1 MRNTAVGITVEFS
14 SFKFLSIQLLFDKK
28 QKQKKTVKIF
38 RIDSSKVDYRMWLHI
53 WLVYGIEWT
62 VFILF
67 MYLLQLCYIY
77 VYILVDGDLLNS
89 ALLI

>member
-1 MRNTAVGITVEFS
+1 MNFHRS
-14 SFKFLSIQLLFDKK
+14 SSYQFNYCSI
-28 QKQKKTVKIF
+28 KKTVKIF
-38 RIDSSKVDYRMWLHI
+38 RQARIDSSKVDYRMWLHI